1 MPRNRT
7 VRLAVLGSSVQRS
20 APPGYPSSRSSAVK
34 RRIVVGVL
42 VLLALALIT
51 VSFRAAGGS
60 TNRVQEVGVTILR
73 PFEVGAE
80 RVSRPFRDAAGW
92 VGDVLGAKS
101 ENQKLQRENA
111 ELRQEVI
118 ANESA
123 LQEVADLKRQ
133 LDYVD
138 APSFQQLARDYD
150 VVPTRVFAPPPSR
163 FEQRIVIAAGS
174 EHGIREQDPVITA
187 DGLVGQVTKVFHG
200 AARVTLLTDPNS
212 AAAASILTDP
222 SAWGIVQH
230 GEGGP
235 DTLVLDG
242 VPKAKFVRVG
252 DVVVTS
258 GSPGRGKLPS
268 LYPRGI
274 QIGVVSST
282 ADSDI
287 NPYKQIQVEP
297 SVDYTSLQS
306 VLVLVPK
313 RPLPKLP

>member
-7 VRLAVLGSSVQRS
+7 VRLAVLGSSLQRS
-20 APPGYPSSRSSAVK
+20 ASSGYPSSRSSAVK
-34 RRIVVGVL
+34 RRVIVGVL
-42 VLLALALIT
+42 VLLSLGLIT

-60 TNRVQEVGVTILR
+60 TNGVEDVGVAILR

-101 ENQKLQRENA
+101 ENEKLRHTNA

-123 LQEVADLKRQ
+123 LQDYADLKRQ

-138 APSFQQLARDYD
+138 SPSFQQLARDYR
-150 VVPTRVFAPPPSR
+150 VVATRVIAQPPSR
-163 FEQRIVIAAGS
+163 FEQRIVIAAGT
-174 EHGIREQDPVITA
+174 EHGIDVQDAVVTA
-187 DGLVGQVTKVFHG
+187 DGLVGQVTRVFRG
-200 AARVTLLTDPNS
+200 AARVTLLTDPSS

-222 SAWGIVQH
+222 TTSGIVQH

-235 DTLVLDG
+235 ETLILDS
-242 VPKAKFVRVG
+242 VPKAKPVQVG

-258 GSPGRGKLPS
+258 GSPGRGELPS

-274 QIGVVSST
+274 QIGVVSSA
-282 ADSDI
+282 ADNDI

-313 RPLPKLP
+313 HPLPKLP